1 MRYISLGGESWYFL
15 RVGPSTPARRHPSTA
30 ELGAL
35 GLVLRR
41 VALEVGER
49 VERRRREPGEEGQ
62 RADGEA
68 RQRRRDES
76 TPPREASRLV
86 ASAGPTS
93 SVEANTV
100 VIDTQAQAMPKSSL
114 KTLKSPERGSFINCR
129 STMLIRVKK
138 MRGCLVVNAGVAL
151 RR

>member
-1 MRYISLGGESWYFL
+1 MVFG
-15 RVGPSTPARRHPSTA
+15 

-35 GLVLRR
+35 GLVLPR

-49 VERRRREPGEEGQ
+49 VERRRREPGDSAATSGCM
-62 RADGEA
+62 
-68 RQRRRDES
+68 S

-93 SVEANTV
+93 GVDAKTVEIAAM
-100 VIDTQAQAMPKSSL
+100 AQAMPKRSL

-129 STMLIRVKK
+129 STMLIHVEKT
-138 MRGCLVVNAGVAL
+138 RGCLVVNAGVAL

>member
-1 MRYISLGGESWYFL
+1 MVFG
-15 RVGPSTPARRHPSTA
+15 

-35 GLVLRR
+35 GLVLPR

-49 VERRRREPGEEGQ
+49 VERRRREPGEEG
-62 RADGEA
+62 DCK
-68 RQRRRDES
+68 S

-93 SVEANTV
+93 SVDANTV
-100 VIDTQAQAMPKSSL
+100 AIDKQAQAMPNKSL

-129 STMLIRVKK
+129 STMLIRVEKT
-138 MRGCLVVNAGVAL
+138 RG
-151 RR
+151 